1 MNENTVQNAVITGTK
16 LGVTHTDHGILSFY
30 IYLDYGGS
38 GQGFGGWTLDN
49 VPDAQGRRTPTTLG
63 SSLLLGIDDLFG
75 CNWEDLRGE
84 SCRAYGHH
92 SKVIALGHYL
102 KDKWLWMRH
111 TGDDYGFVVTTF
123 AEIKE

>member
-1 MNENTVQNAVITGTK
+1 

-30 IYLDYGGS
+30 INLDYGGS

-49 VPDAQGRRTPTTLG
+49 VNPQYKSEPDWEKKKHMPVRIATKAG
-63 SSLLLGIDDLFG
+63 SSLLLAIDKLFG